1 MNDFKAAWNW
11 LALEPHQR
19 KGLRVLQICLGM
31 MLLFRVSSEGRF
43 ASFLWGPHGIAR
55 GAAVVGIDPIAA
67 RLDGSVFSSEART
80 AGVVVA
86 LGLGAAGLVCGWRT
100 RLSTGLALAAFFML
114 EKRLPE
120 LGDGGDNIT
129 RLALTYMLFALPAG
143 LTPKRGSLAVW
154 LHNIAILAIG
164 LQIGVLYFTSGFMKA
179 TGAKW
184 SNGTAMYL
192 ISQVEW
198 FSHPALRGFFA
209 NPFVSAI
216 TTYGTV
222 LFQIWFPVVV
232 LTRLRLV
239 WLASGIA
246 MHLGIATFMGLIC
259 FSMAMIGL
267 ELFLVRDGEYNALQA
282 WLEQRGTAIRARLA
296 RRQSEPIVARIEE
309 R

>member
-1 MNDFKAAWNW
+1 MNQFKTAWDW

-19 KGLRVLQICLGM
+19 KGLRVLQVCLGM

-43 ASFLWGPHGIAR
+43 ASFLWGPNGIAR
-55 GAAVVGIDPIAA
+55 GAAAVGIDPIAA
-67 RLDGSVFSSEART
+67 RLDYGLFSSEART
-80 AGVVVA
+80 TAVVVA
-86 LGLGAAGLVCGWRT
+86 VGLGAAGLVWGWRT
-100 RLSTGLALAAFFML
+100 RLSTALALVAFFML
-114 EKRLPE
+114 ERRLPE

-143 LTPKRGSLAVW
+143 ITPKRGSLAVW

-179 TGAKW
+179 TGVKW

-198 FSHPALRGFFA
+198 FAHPSLRRLFT
-209 NPFVSAI
+209 NSFVSAV

-222 LFQIWFPVVV
+222 LFQIWFPVAV
-232 LTRLRLV
+232 LTRLRLA
-239 WLASGIA
+239 WLGLGIA
-246 MHLGIATFMGLIC
+246 MHLGIASFMGLIC

-267 ELFLVRDGEYNALQA
+267 ELFLVRDDEYAAFQA
-282 WLEQRGTAIRARLA
+282 WFERRWAAIRAQVPG
-296 RRQSEPIVARIEE
+296 RRPEPVVARIEE
-309 R
+309 H

>member
-1 MNDFKAAWNW
+1 MSKFRTAWDW
-11 LALEPHQR
+11 LAVDPHQR
-19 KGLRVLQICLGM
+19 KGLRVLQVCLGM

-55 GAAVVGIDPIAA
+55 GTAAIAIGPVARLGDILFSSGASTVAVV
-67 RLDGSVFSSEART
+67 L
-80 AGVVVA
+80 A
-86 LGLGAAGLVCGWRT
+86 LGVGAAGLVLGWRT
-100 RLSTGLALAAFFML
+100 RFSTALALAAFFML
-114 EKRLPE
+114 ERRLAE

-143 LTPKRGSLAVW
+143 ATPKRGSLAVW

-198 FSHPALRGFFA
+198 FSHPSLRRLFA
-209 NPFVSAI
+209 NSFVSAL

-222 LFQIWFPVVV
+222 LFQIWFPVAV
-232 LTRLRLV
+232 LTRLRLA
-239 WLASGIA
+239 WLAFGIA
-246 MHLGIATFMGLIC
+246 MHIGIASFMGLIC
-259 FSMAMIGL
+259 FSIAMIGL
-267 ELFLVRDGEYNALQA
+267 ELFLVRNDEYDALEA
-282 WLEQRGTAIRARLA
+282 WLERCGAAIRARLPG
-296 RRQSEPIVARIEE
+296 RQPEPAAARIEE